1 MSESDLKIDKY
12 EDLRDLAQQLVAPT
26 IWNEEGEH
34 PQVVV
39 PEGFHVLDLASTAQR
54 PDRIKA
60 NPTFW
65 DVDSL
70 VSYGNR
76 FNAGFENDTNTVV
89 FGDRSTRKVTAI
101 FDYHSA
107 EGPDWAQHR
116 ATLTMRYTSEWTA
129 WVNNHKKCFEQEAF
143 ANLLESLQPDIVE
156 PDGATLMEVALSLET
171 KTGVAFKSAFTQ
183 KNGMKTLQYSET
195 TEASAG
201 PTGSLKIP
209 DKLVLNV
216 KIFEGDELPSR
227 VEAFFRFRVTNGKL
241 VLFYELIRP
250 ERVVEAAFEQVLKA
264 VSTGLSLP
272 MLHGSPGGAA

>member
-1 MSESDLKIDKY
+1 MESDLNIGKY
-12 EDLRDLAQQLVAPT
+12 ADLEALAHGLVAPT
-26 IWNEEGEH
+26 VWNEDGEH

-39 PEGFHVLDLASTAQR
+39 PEGFQILDLASTAER
-54 PDRIKA
+54 PDRTRA

-65 DVDSL
+65 DVASL
-70 VSYGNR
+70 VAYGNR

-89 FGDRSTRKVTAI
+89 FGDRSTTKVTAI
-101 FDYHSA
+101 LDYPTA

-116 ATLTMRYTSEWTA
+116 ATLTMRRSPEWTA
-129 WVNNHKKCFEQEAF
+129 WTNSNKKQFEQEAF
-143 ANLLESLQPDIVE
+143 ANLLESLAPDIVE
-156 PDGATLMEVALSLET
+156 PDAATVLEVALSLESHT
-171 KTGVAFKSAFTQ
+171 CVAFKAGFTQ
-183 KNGMKTLQYSET
+183 KNGAKILQYSEDMT
-195 TEASAG
+195 ATAG
-201 PTGSLKIP
+201 ATGSLKIP

-227 VEAFFRFRVTNGKL
+227 VEAFFRFRVTNSKL

-272 MLHGSPGGAA
+272 MLHGAPGGAA